1 MAGRTDRWIFS
12 EMAARLGVT
21 PDADTLEGLERAYVA
36 HLQREIDVPSPDKR
50 VLPGVRPLL
59 DALTNRDDVCVSLLT
74 GNLPAGARIKLEH
87 FGLWHYFDGGGFGHV
102 AAERIA
108 LYAAAIE
115 SVASTTGVRFAPDQT
130 VIVGDTTHDVAVAVA
145 TGARCLA
152 VATGSVAP
160 DALTAAG
167 ADMVLQ
173 DLSDL
178 PRALAALGVALPSP

>member
-12 EMAARLGVT
+12 ETAARHGVT
-21 PDADTLEGLERAYVA
+21 PDAGTLERIEQAYVS
-36 HLQREIDVPSPDKR
+36 HLLREIDTPSPDKR
-50 VLPGVRPLL
+50 VLPGVRQLL
-59 DALTNRDDVCVSLLT
+59 DTLTGRDDVHLALLT

-87 FGLWHYFDGGGFGHV
+87 FGLWHYFGGGGFGDV
-102 AAERIA
+102 AADRVA

-115 SVASTTGVRFAPDQT
+115 SVAVTTGVRFEPHQA

-145 TGARCLA
+145 SGARCLA